1 MDVSYCQGLR
11 LYLLGPLQV
20 EVDGRV
26 LDVSTWKSKR
36 AVTLLKYL
44 VARCGQRVPRDAL
57 IDLLWPD
64 SDGYRSTHNLHTV
77 VYYLRR
83 MLEPKLGRYEQ
94 PRFLRHAHGMY
105 WLDKDAPIWCDTEEF
120 RRLVRQAEVLRGQKP
135 VEALALYQAAL
146 ALYRDDFCPE
156 DLYDDWTVTPREEFR
171 ELYFSATLQA
181 AQLLADVHQDYA
193 GAVSLCRAALARE
206 PYREELHR
214 AAIGHLVRSGRYG
227 EAAHQYRTCERLL
240 NEEFGLSPSPETRAL
255 FEAMKHQLV

>member
-1 MDVSYCQGLR
+1 M
-11 LYLLGPLQV
+11 
-20 EVDGRV
+20 
-26 LDVSTWKSKR
+26 
-36 AVTLLKYL
+36 
-44 VARCGQRVPRDAL
+44 
-57 IDLLWPD
+57 
-64 SDGYRSTHNLHTV
+64 
-77 VYYLRR
+77 
-83 MLEPKLGRYEQ
+83 
-94 PRFLRHAHGMY
+94 
-105 WLDKDAPIWCDTEEF
+105 
-120 RRLVRQAEVLRGQKP
+120 
-135 VEALALYQAAL
+135 
-146 ALYRDDFCPE
+146 
-156 DLYDDWTVTPREEFR
+156 YDDWTVTPREKFR